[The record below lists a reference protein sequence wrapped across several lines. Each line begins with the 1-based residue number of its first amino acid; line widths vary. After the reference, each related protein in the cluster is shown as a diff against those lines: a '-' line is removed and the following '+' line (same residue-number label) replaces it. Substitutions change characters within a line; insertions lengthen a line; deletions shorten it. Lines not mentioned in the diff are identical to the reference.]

1 MNRFGVKLIL
11 SIVSFLAVNIW
22 LIGKGVAK
30 GAADFFISATVEETI
45 LFIILQLLVVLIYFI
60 YPLTVKK
67 YKIIYAD
74 PPWNY
79 KVYSKKGLGR
89 SAESHYP
96 TMSIEDICALPVGNL
111 ADKDCALFLWV
122 TIPCLLEGLSVLKAW
137 GFTYKTVGFVW
148 VKQNRKAD
156 SLFWGMGYWT
166 RSNVELCILATKGHP
181 KRINAAVHQ
190 VIVSH
195 IEEHSKKPQEAR
207 ERIVSLM
214 GDLPRIELF
223 ARQSTPGWDVWGNEV
238 DSSISF
244 P

>member
-1 MNRFGVKLIL
+1 MPVCGNYLFFELPKK
-11 SIVSFLAVNIW
+11 IVLN
-22 LIGKGVAK
+22 
-30 GAADFFISATVEETI
+30 
-45 LFIILQLLVVLIYFI
+45 
-60 YPLTVKK
+60 P
-67 YKIIYAD
+67 
-74 PPWNY
+74 
-79 KVYSKKGLGR
+79 
-89 SAESHYP
+89 
-96 TMSIEDICALPVGNL
+96 
-111 ADKDCALFLWV
+111 KD
-122 TIPCLLEGLSVLKAW
+122 G
-137 GFTYKTVGFVW
+137 
-148 VKQNRKAD
+148 
-156 SLFWGMGYWT
+156 GMGYWT